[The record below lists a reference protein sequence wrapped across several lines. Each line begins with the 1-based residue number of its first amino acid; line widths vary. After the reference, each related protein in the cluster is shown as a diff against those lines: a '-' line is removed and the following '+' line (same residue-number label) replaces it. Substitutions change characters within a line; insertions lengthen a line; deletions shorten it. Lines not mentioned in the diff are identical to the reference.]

1 MTAQGMHVRG
11 SLLKQLRTA
20 GFDKR
25 PTSVDAI
32 PCGDGRISS
41 LHCAVVCIIIT
52 NVTALS
58 WPVVA
63 VIAAR
68 IHALLEHRSMMY
80 CTTRYHVSYCYDG
93 VSYTVLPLDTKAR
106 HRPRRI
112 VLRARTQR
120 NGGLC
125 KSACTDRRVLQN
137 LLYRMCLEHS
147 P

>member
-1 MTAQGMHVRG
+1 MTAQGVHVRG

-52 NVTALS
+52 NVTVLS

-63 VIAAR
+63 VLEPGGMIV
-68 IHALLEHRSMMY
+68 HALLEHRSMMY
-80 CTTRYHVSYCYDG
+80 YAPHCIMLVTVMMEYLTLYYPWIQRHA
-93 VSYTVLPLDTKAR
+93 TVLA
-106 HRPRRI
+106 
-112 VLRARTQR
+112 
-120 NGGLC
+120 GLC
-125 KSACTDRRVLQN
+125 FVHERRGMAVCASLRVQT
-137 LLYRMCLEHS
+137 
-147 P
+147 

>member
-1 MTAQGMHVRG
+1 MHVRG

-32 PCGDGRISS
+32 PCCDGRISS

-63 VIAAR
+63 VQVQPGGM

-80 CTTRYHVSYCYDG
+80 CTIRHHVSYCYDE
-93 VSYTVLPLDTKAR
+93 VSYTVLPLYTKAR

-112 VLRARTQR
+112 VLRARAQR

-137 LLYRMCLEHS
+137 LLYRMCLERF